1 MEKKN
6 VIITI
11 VGIGIMLILFGCL
24 FHVADRTVADVTAR
38 YTKLM
43 TGTFKDTL
51 VCKSCT
57 QPMTEIPK
65 DTLVYKS
72 GGTYLTKDGRTMR
85 MGWSTR
91 YGVSE
96 NTAMEMDG
104 VIMKVIY
111 ETANVQTAIDSLVIK
126 CIKENIVLDVI
137 RVENLNIE
145 NSYERF

>member
-11 VGIGIMLILFGCL
+11 ACIGIVLILFGCL
-24 FHVADRTVADVTAR
+24 FHVVDRTVAGVIAP
-38 YTKLM
+38 
-43 TGTFKDTL
+43 
-51 VCKSCT
+51 CT
-57 QPMTEIPK
+57 QPMSETSK

-72 GGTYLTKDGRTMR
+72 GGTYLTKDGRPMR

-126 CIKENIVLDVI
+126 CVKENIVLDVI
-137 RVENLNIE
+137 RIENLNTE
-145 NSYERF
+145 NLYERF

>member
-1 MEKKN
+1 MEKIKII
-6 VIITI
+6 IITI
-11 VGIGIMLILFGCL
+11 VGISIGFGIVTLFGL
-24 FHVADRTVADVTAR
+24 FHVADRTVANVTAR
-38 YTKLM
+38 
-43 TGTFKDTL
+43 
-51 VCKSCT
+51 CT
-57 QPMTEIPK
+57 QPMTEMTEMPK

-72 GGTYLTKDGRTMR
+72 GGTYLTKDGRAMR

-126 CIKENIVLDVI
+126 CVKENVVLDVI
-137 RVENLNIE
+137 RIENLNTD
-145 NSYERF
+145 NLYERF